1 MGLALLEG
9 GSASD
14 AVPMSSAQPNKARGE
29 RIRTLRTQAGLSQ
42 DKLGSNVGV
51 SRNAVSLWEKGG
63 EITSSNLRALAAIFR
78 TTIGYIDTGDQ
89 NESSPQRINDNLNV
103 ATKNQG
109 AVGFTPEARG
119 VDTWP
124 RDLKIIGHV
133 KAGVEGFFLDQ
144 GEIHGMAYRPPAL
157 RGVEKAFAV
166 YVNDESMLPA
176 FEPGWVAWIHP
187 TKPVAPGNNV
197 IVELSDGQAYIKR
210 LVRRTAK
217 QVVCMQWNPKEE
229 VTYDLKKVKH
239 VYLVVGSY
247 REE

>member
-1 MGLALLEG
+1 MP
-9 GSASD
+9 SA
-14 AVPMSSAQPNKARGE
+14 PLNKARGD
-29 RIRTLRTQAGLSQ
+29 RIRSLRTQANLSQ
-42 DKLGSNVGV
+42 DGLGQLVGV

-63 EITSSNLRALAAIFR
+63 EITSANLRALAGVFR
-78 TTIGYIDTGDQ
+78 TSIGHIDTGDQ
-89 NESSPQRINDNLNV
+89 NESLPQRTNDNLNV

-109 AVGFTPEARG
+109 AVGFMPEARG

-133 KAGVEGFFLDQ
+133 KAGVDGFFLDQ

-157 RGVEKAFAV
+157 RGVDKAFAV

-176 FEPGWVAWIHP
+176 FEPGWVAWVHP

-197 IVELSDGQAYIKR
+197 IVELSDGSAYIKR
-210 LVRRTAK
+210 LVRRTASK
-217 QVVCMQWNPKEE
+217 VVCMQWNPKDEI
-229 VTYDLKKVKH
+229 TYDLKKVKH
-239 VYLVVGSY
+239 VYLVVGTY